1 MNVDY
6 SIIDVKAVKR
16 YWMICNSCGF
26 IINT

>member
-16 YWMICNSCGF
+16 YWMICNSCGN